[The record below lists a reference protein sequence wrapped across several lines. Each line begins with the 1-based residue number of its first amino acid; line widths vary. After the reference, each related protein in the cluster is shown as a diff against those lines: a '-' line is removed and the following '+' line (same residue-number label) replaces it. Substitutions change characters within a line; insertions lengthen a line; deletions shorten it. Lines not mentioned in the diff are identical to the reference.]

1 MMDALDQVVNDMIE
15 TLERKKK
22 EKPSQFANRM
32 KIDDIKEQLKFER
45 ENRDYD

>member
-1 MMDALDQVVNDMIE
+1 MDALDQVVNDMIE

-22 EKPSQFANRM
+22 EKPSQFKNRT